1 MICFTSKIINVFRD
15 RWINSVK
22 FIVRMKTLAP
32 QMVVLMVILWIKK
45 LKNALNF
52 P

>member
-1 MICFTSKIINVFRD
+1 MICFTSKIINVFKGQ
-15 RWINSVK
+15 WINFVK
-22 FIVRMKTLAP
+22 FITKMKMLV
-32 QMVVLMVILWIKK
+32 QLMVVLMDIFWTKK